1 MVVFLLIEKEVKQ
14 MNQREGQ
21 NVLKEMKE
29 CEKDGYIK
37 WYSHGMRELGK
48 QYRMCFRYVS
58 YL

>member
-1 MVVFLLIEKEVKQ
+1 